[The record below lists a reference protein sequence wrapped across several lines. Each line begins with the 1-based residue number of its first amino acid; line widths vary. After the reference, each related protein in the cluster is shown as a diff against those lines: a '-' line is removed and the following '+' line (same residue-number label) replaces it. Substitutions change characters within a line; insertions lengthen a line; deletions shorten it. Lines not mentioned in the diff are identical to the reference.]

1 MRFAIAAKMA
11 LAGRFSK
18 LFSAQAAYADL
29 QYRLLE

>member
-11 LAGRFSK
+11 PAERFSK
-18 LFSAQAAYADL
+18 PFPAQAAYADL